1 MLDVNTV
8 NNKSWDKSFKW
19 LGDDNQVNLE
29 WLGDG
34 TTSNKIIQILKNIL

>member
-8 NNKSWDKSFKW
+8 NNQSWDKSFDW
-19 LGDDNQVNLE
+19 LEGDNEINLE

-34 TTSNKIIQILKNIL
+34 TTSDKIIQTLKNLL